1 MDKSLFR
8 VKVVP
13 FLGYFIVLIAMTI
26 LGDLVLHLF
35 DLVWIGRYLGIPGT
49 LLILLSLLYS
59 LRKRKVIQS
68 GNPRFLLSLHEV
80 LAWLGVLMIL
90 VHAGIHFNTILP
102 WLALLSMMVNVVS
115 GMVGHHLLDRSR
127 RHLMAMREKYTLHGV
142 SKVEAEKELFWDSVT
157 FETMQKWRAVHFP
170 ISFAF
175 AVLAVG
181 HIVSVFVF
189 WGWK

>member
-26 LGDLVLHLF
+26 LGDLVLHQF
-35 DLVWIGRYLGIPGT
+35 DLVWVGRYLGIPGT
-49 LLILLSLLYS
+49 LLIILSLLYS
-59 LRKRKVIQS
+59 LRKRKIIQS

-80 LAWLGVLMIL
+80 FTWLGALMIL
-90 VHAGIHFNTILP
+90 IHAGIHFNAILP
-102 WLALLSMMVNVVS
+102 WLALLAMMINVVS
-115 GMVGHHLLDRSR
+115 GMVGRYLLDRSR
-127 RHLMAMREKYTLHGV
+127 RHLTGMHEKYTIHGL
-142 SKVEAEKELFWDSVT
+142 SKTEAEKELFWDSVT
-157 FETMQKWRAVHFP
+157 FETMQKWRIVHFP

-175 AVLAVG
+175 AMLAIG
-181 HIVSVFVF
+181 HIISVFMF